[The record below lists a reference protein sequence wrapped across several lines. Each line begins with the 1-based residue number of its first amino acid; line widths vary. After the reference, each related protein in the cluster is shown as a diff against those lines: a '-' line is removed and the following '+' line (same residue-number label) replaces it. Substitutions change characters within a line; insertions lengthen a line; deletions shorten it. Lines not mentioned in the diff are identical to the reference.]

1 MVPTPRWISRLVADA
16 IHYDTIKT
24 HGGLAGL
31 RDENLLESALSRP
44 LNRQGYEPASDLA
57 DLAAAYGY
65 GIARDHPYHDGNKRV
80 AFMVMAT
87 FTEFNRFELDAP
99 EPDVVA
105 IMQGVAAGEVDEP
118 ALAQWVRDHLLAL

>member
-1 MVPTPRWISRLVADA
+1 MVPTPRWISRLVADS
-16 IHYDTIKT
+16 IHYDIIKT
-24 HGGLAGL
+24 HGGMAGL

-44 LNRQGYEPASDLA
+44 LNRQAYEPSSDLA
-57 DLAAAYGY
+57 DLAASYGY

-105 IMQGVAAGEVDEP
+105 VMMGVAAGEVNEP
-118 ALAQWVRDHLLAL
+118 SLAQWVREHLTAR